1 MAQGS
6 TRIDDLQSLLKA
18 INDYKADLAQ
28 NYQILVNA
36 ANVCDVAMGSDEISK
51 RHINNLN
58 EALKELKSA
67 AEVAEEATQA
77 VIQAIND
84 FDRA

>member
-18 INDYKADLAQ
+18 INDYMADLAQ